1 MKPIRLLIA
10 DDHPIFRG
18 GLRVLLDLLPE
29 VEVVGEAASGKE
41 AVSRA
46 TECRPDVILMDLGMP
61 DTSGIEATRQILRSH
76 PTISI
81 LVVTMYEDDDSVF
94 AALRAGARGYLL
106 KGADQDE
113 VLLAIRVVSS
123 GGVILSP
130 SIASRV
136 MTFFATLKEASPQV
150 FPELTERE
158 HEVLEL
164 IARGNSNSM
173 IAEQLIISPKTV
185 RNLVSSILSKLQVA
199 SRAEAIVR
207 AREAGLGQQHHD

>member
-10 DDHPIFRG
+10 DDHPIFRD

-29 VEVVGEAASGKE
+29 VEVVGEAANGKE

-61 DTSGIEATRQILRSH
+61 DITGIEATRQILRSN

-81 LVVTMYEDDDSVF
+81 LVVTMYEVDDSVF
-94 AALRAGARGYLL
+94 AALRAGARGYIL

-113 VLLAIRVVSS
+113 VLQAIRVVSS

-130 SIASRV
+130 AIASRV
-136 MTFFATLKEASPQV
+136 MTFFATLKETPPRV

-158 HEVLEL
+158 T
-164 IARGNSNSM
+164 ARLQSN
-173 IAEQLIISPKTV
+173 
-185 RNLVSSILSKLQVA
+185 
-199 SRAEAIVR
+199 
-207 AREAGLGQQHHD
+207 